1 MIDSSLWDAY
11 RNTRFWVH
19 AEPDPFCFR
28 VGERSAELARLL
40 ACSGHTS
47 AVFVTA
53 CNPGSEQLSDEAN
66 RVRHAE
72 LLHTLRTSGKTFLD
86 GAGRDPSHQWPE
98 EQSVLVFGF
107 TRAEAVAIGGS
118 FDQNAVVWIGPDAV
132 PELLDT
138 TGRRLPA
145 R

>member
-1 MIDSSLWDAY
+1 MPVATRGSGY
-11 RNTRFWVH
+11 TRNRT
-19 AEPDPFCFR
+19 PFCFR

-40 ACSGHTS
+40 ERHGSTS

-53 CNPGSEQLSDEAN
+53 CNPRSEPLSVQANEA
-66 RVRHAE
+66 RHGE
-72 LLHTLRTSGKTFLD
+72 LLHRLRTSGKAFID

-98 EQSVLVFGF
+98 EQSVLAFGF
-107 TRAEAVAIGGS
+107 TRADAVAIGGS

-138 TGRRLPA
+138 TVVA
-145 R
+145 

>member
-1 MIDSSLWDAY
+1 MIDSGLWDAY

-40 ACSGHTS
+40 EGYGHTS

-53 CNPGSEQLSDEAN
+53 CNPRSEQLSDQAN

-86 GAGRDPSHQWPE
+86 GAGRDPSGQCP
-98 EQSVLVFGF
+98 
-107 TRAEAVAIGGS
+107 R
-118 FDQNAVVWIGPDAV
+118 NRV
-132 PELLDT
+132 P
-138 TGRRLPA
+138 
-145 R
+145 